1 VLKAKPEG
9 RSVLLIYRPM
19 WFMRSIGQRFLGILD
34 RLQRAFHRSPPAF
47 RRGAAMLVDALIV
60 IESFAVA
67 LLFRFNG
74 QVPVDFWRLFWPFAA
89 FSAIAFVLLLN
100 GNGVYQSILRYTGIY
115 QGVRVLS
122 ATAMAAGG
130 LFIAVFAIGP
140 GGFGIM
146 KEVNPVP
153 LSVPLIGSLLAYVQL
168 VAVRLYP
175 RVFYEMSL
183 REVERRTRTAIVG
196 TGEPG
201 VALAGHIWRTAAGEA
216 QVVGFISDSRAEVGR
231 HIEGATVLGVVDDL
245 QGIISQH
252 GIDQVIIAKPQA
264 GREEMDWIWRTSI
277 RASAEVKVMPD
288 LGEFLAEGAIR
299 LRELQIEDLLGR
311 EPVDIDLEALSDS
324 INGKRVLVTG
334 AGGSIGK
341 ELSRQISRLGPAKLV
356 LLDRDESGLYYLNT
370 ELRREDFFDA
380 EVFVGDVTH
389 AERVSFAFE
398 TFGPQLVFHAAAYKH
413 VPMMEL
419 QATEAVVNNVLGTLN
434 VARAAGA
441 YGTSKFINVSTDK
454 AVNPVNVMGATKRLA
469 EMVVK
474 NLSAEYPETIYASVR
489 FGNVLGS
496 RGSVVPTFRQQ
507 IEAGGPV
514 TVTHPDMIRYF
525 MTIPEAV
532 SLILQAGAMAD
543 AYGTYVL
550 EMGRPVAITD
560 LARKMI
566 EIMGAPNVKIRFVGL
581 RPGEKLKEELFEE
594 GEEREA
600 TSHPMVFKLSS
611 ENMTP
616 PGDPN
621 FAELIDAMVFHA
633 RGQETGTSLEYLR
646 RAVPNYSAS
655 DLPEK
660 TESSLDRPL

>member
-1 VLKAKPEG
+1 MWLLQRIGESLLG
-9 RSVLLIYRPM
+9 RV
-19 WFMRSIGQRFLGILD
+19 D

-60 IESFAVA
+60 IESFAVTLIVRVA
-67 LLFRFNG
+67 G
-74 QVPVDFWRLFWPFAA
+74 DTASSPFWPFFWPFAV
-89 FSAIAFVLLLN
+89 FSALAFVLLLN
-100 GNGVYQSILRYTGIY
+100 ANGVYQSILRYTGIY

-130 LFIAVFAIGP
+130 LSLTVICVGP
-140 GGFGIM
+140 WGFGLM
-146 KEVNPVP
+146 DFNPVP
-153 LSVPLIGSLLAYVQL
+153 LSVPLMGSVLAYVQL

-183 REVERRTRTAIVG
+183 REVGRRTRTVVVG

-201 VALAGHIWRTAAGEA
+201 VALAGHIWRTAASET
-216 QVVGFISDSRAEVGR
+216 QVVGFVSRSPVEVGR
-231 HIEGATVLGVVDDL
+231 HIEGSPVLGVVEDL
-245 QGIISQH
+245 EELIAQH
-252 GIDQVIIAKPQA
+252 GIDQVIIAMPQA
-264 GREEMDWIWRTSI
+264 SREEMDWIWRTSI

-288 LGEFLAEGAIR
+288 LGEYLAEGAIK

-311 EPVDIDLEALSDS
+311 EPVDIDLDALSDY
-324 INGKRVLVTG
+324 INSKRVLVTG

-370 ELRREDFFDA
+370 ELRREDFYDT

-389 AERVSFAFE
+389 AERISFAFE
-398 TFGPQLVFHAAAYKH
+398 TFEPQLVFHAAAYKH

-419 QATEAVVNNVLGTLN
+419 QATEA
-434 VARAAGA
+434 
-441 YGTSKFINVSTDK
+441 I
-454 AVNPVNVMGATKRLA
+454 VMGATKRLA

-474 NLSAEYPETIYASVR
+474 KLSFEYPETIYASVR

-532 SLILQAGAMAD
+532 SLILQAGAMAEG
-543 AYGTYVL
+543 YGTYVL

-566 EIMGAPNVKIRFVGL
+566 EIMGAPNVKIKFVGL

-594 GEEREA
+594 GEERDTTA
-600 TSHPMVFKLSS
+600 HQMVFRLSS
-611 ENMTP
+611 ENMSP
-616 PGDPN
+616 PGDSN
-621 FAELIDAMVFHA
+621 LSELIDAMVFCA
-633 RGQETGTSLEYLR
+633 RGQEGRRALQLLR
-646 RAVPNYSAS
+646 RAVPNYSAV
-655 DLPEK
+655 DLPEVM
-660 TESSLDRPL
+660 ESRLDYPL

>member
-1 VLKAKPEG
+1 MW
-9 RSVLLIYRPM
+9 LLQR
-19 WFMRSIGQRFLGILD
+19 IGERLLGPVD

-60 IESFAVA
+60 VESCAVGLIVRVSGDVEA
-67 LLFRFNG
+67 PPWPF
-74 QVPVDFWRLFWPFAA
+74 FWPFAV
-89 FSAIAFVLLLN
+89 FSALAFVLLLN
-100 GNGVYQSILRYTGIY
+100 ANGVYQSILRYTGIY

-122 ATAMAAGG
+122 ATAIAAGG
-130 LFIAVFAIGP
+130 LFLTIFCVGP
-140 GGFGIM
+140 GGFEITRG
-146 KEVNPVP
+146 NLVP
-153 LSVPLIGSLLAYVQL
+153 LSVPLVGSVLAYVQL

-183 REVERRTRTAIVG
+183 REVGRRTRTAIVG

-201 VALAGHIWRTAAGEA
+201 VALAGHIWRTSAAET
-216 QVVGFISDSRAEVGR
+216 QVVGFVSTSPAEVGR
-231 HIEGATVLGVVDDL
+231 HIEGSPVLGVVEDL
-245 QGIISQH
+245 EDLIAQH
-252 GIDQVIIAKPQA
+252 GIDQVIIAMPQA
-264 GREEMDWIWRTSI
+264 SREDMDWIWRTSI

-288 LGEFLAEGAIR
+288 LGEYLAEGAIK

-311 EPVDIDLEALSDS
+311 EPVDIDLDALSDY

-341 ELSRQISRLGPAKLV
+341 ELSRQISRLGPAKLI

-370 ELRREDFFDA
+370 ELRREDFYDT

-389 AERVSFAFE
+389 SERVSFAFE
-398 TFGPQLVFHAAAYKH
+398 TFRPQLVFHAAAYKH
-413 VPMMEL
+413 VPMMEQ
-419 QATEAVVNNVLGTLN
+419 QATEAIVNNVLGTLN

-454 AVNPVNVMGATKRLA
+454 AVSPVNVMGATKRLA
-469 EMVVK
+469 EMVVRE
-474 NLSAEYPETIYASVR
+474 LSLEYPETIYASVR

-514 TVTHPDMIRYF
+514 TVTHPEMIRYF

-532 SLILQAGAMAD
+532 SLILQAGAMAES
-543 AYGTYVL
+543 YGTYVL

-566 EIMGAPNVKIRFVGL
+566 EIMGAPNVTIKFVGL
-581 RPGEKLKEELFEE
+581 RPGEKLKEELSEE
-594 GEEREA
+594 GEQRDTTA
-600 TSHPMVFKLSS
+600 HQMVFRLSS
-611 ENMTP
+611 ENMSP
-616 PGDPN
+616 PGDSN
-621 FAELIDAMVFHA
+621 LSEIIDAMVFHA
-633 RGQETGTSLEYLR
+633 RGQEGGRALQLLR
-646 RAVPNYSAS
+646 RAVPNYSAA
-655 DLPEK
+655 DLPEI
-660 TESSLDRPL
+660 TESRIDYPL

>member
-1 VLKAKPEG
+1 MWLLKRLGERLLG
-9 RSVLLIYRPM
+9 RV
-19 WFMRSIGQRFLGILD
+19 D

-60 IESFAVA
+60 MESFAVVLIVRVA
-67 LLFRFNG
+67 G
-74 QVPVDFWRLFWPFAA
+74 DTESPPFWPFFWPFAV
-89 FSAIAFVLLLN
+89 FSALAFVLLLN
-100 GNGVYQSILRYTGIY
+100 ANGVYQSILRYTGIY

-122 ATAMAAGG
+122 ATAIAAGG
-130 LFIAVFAIGP
+130 LFLAVFCVGP
-140 GGFGIM
+140 FGLGITR
-146 KEVNPVP
+146 VNIVP
-153 LSVPLIGSLLAYVQL
+153 LSVPLVGSVLAYVQL

-183 REVERRTRTAIVG
+183 REVGRRTRTVIVG

-201 VALAGHIWRTAAGEA
+201 VALAGHIWRTSAAET
-216 QVVGFISDSRAEVGR
+216 QVVGFVSSSHAQVGR
-231 HIEGATVLGVVDDL
+231 HIEGSPVLGVVEDL
-245 QGIISQH
+245 EGLIAQH
-252 GIDQVIIAKPQA
+252 GIDRVIIATPQA
-264 GREEMDWIWRTSI
+264 SREEMDWIWRTSI

-288 LGEFLAEGAIR
+288 LGEFLTEGAIK

-311 EPVDIDLEALSDS
+311 EPVDIDLDALSDY

-370 ELRREDFFDA
+370 ELRREDFYDT

-389 AERVSFAFE
+389 SERVSFAFE
-398 TFGPQLVFHAAAYKH
+398 TFRPQLVFHAAAYKH
-413 VPMMEL
+413 VPMMEQ
-419 QATEAVVNNVLGTLN
+419 QATEAIVNNVLGTLN

-454 AVNPVNVMGATKRLA
+454 AVSPVNVMGATKRLA
-469 EMVVK
+469 EMVVRE
-474 NLSAEYPETIYASVR
+474 LSSEYPETVYASVR

-532 SLILQAGAMAD
+532 SLILQAGAMAED
-543 AYGTYVL
+543 YGTYVL

-566 EIMGAPNVKIRFVGL
+566 EIMGAPNVTIKFVGL
-581 RPGEKLKEELFEE
+581 RPGEKLKEELSEE
-594 GEEREA
+594 GEQRDTTA
-600 TSHPMVFKLSS
+600 HPMVFRLSS
-611 ENMTP
+611 ENMSP
-616 PGDPN
+616 PSDSN
-621 FAELIDAMVFHA
+621 LSELIDAMVFHA
-633 RGQETGTSLEYLR
+633 RGQEGGRALQLLR
-646 RAVPNYSAS
+646 RAVPNYSAA
-655 DLPEK
+655 DLPEVTK
-660 TESSLDRPL
+660 SRIDHPL